1 MHQRTPDSRTI
12 WTIGH
17 SNHSIDHFISMLS
30 ASSIS
35 LVADVRRFPGSRR
48 QPQFA
53 RENLAQALAAAGIK
67 YQHFPD
73 LGGRRTSR
81 APNSPNMAWRVESF
95 NVYADHMLTPQ
106 FQAALVELE
115 HLATAKATTIMC
127 AEAVPWR
134 CHRRLIADA
143 LVARKWSVLDIY
155 DINKVKEHQFTE
167 FAHVE
172 NGLVTYP
179 GLLSGE

>member
-1 MHQRTPDSRTI
+1 
-12 WTIGH
+12 
-17 SNHSIDHFISMLS
+17 
-30 ASSIS
+30 
-35 LVADVRRFPGSRR
+35 
-48 QPQFA
+48 
-53 RENLAQALAAAGIK
+53 
-67 YQHFPD
+67 
-73 LGGRRTSR
+73 
-81 APNSPNMAWRVESF
+81 MAWRVESF
-95 NVYADHMLTPQ
+95 NAYADHMLTPQ
-106 FQAALVELE
+106 FQVALVELE
-115 HLATAKATTIMC
+115 HLATAQATTIMC
-127 AEAVPWR
+127 AEALPWR